1 MYKNMKE
8 EHKHNFLLVLF
19 GVVLFIILQHFTPIL
34 DFIKNVFS
42 TIMPLLW
49 GFILAFI
56 LNVPMRA
63 IERLIDKIRNRKRK
77 VEKEIKPMNLK
88 LKRAISFSITILLLI
103 GVIAIIGIVVAPK
116 MAESVV
122 SIYNLITTKLPEII
136 KLLEEHD
143 IDASFITQWIEKVD
157 IKELVEFIS
166 QKDFDLFDVVYTFVG
181 STISGIISL
190 GIALVIA
197 IYALLGK
204 ESITKTARKLVTIHF
219 KEKTANNI
227 LHISKLIDEKYT
239 KFLSGQCIEAC
250 ILGTLMFLVLRIM
263 NIPYA
268 SLIGVLTA
276 VCAIVP
282 YVGAF
287 LSCFIGACL
296 VLLVKP
302 ELIIIYIVAYI
313 STQFIENQ
321 FIYPHVV
328 GTSVGLN
335 PLLTIMSVFIGGKVL
350 GVIGMIFFIPLVAV
364 IKTLIMEY
372 TKQKEMKKNKVESV
386 EISQS

>member
-56 LNVPMRA
+56 FNVPMRA

-136 KLLEEHD
+136 KLLEDHD